1 LTNRLEIDRL
11 LRQLYTARVAGD
23 LEGVCQTFANDAK
36 FEIAGT
42 SQTSPIAISAT
53 GLDQIRTWLAL
64 LIKTFQMSDQA
75 ILSMIIEDAAAAV
88 HWRAK
93 IRSRIT
99 GATVSTN
106 LVDLVQV
113 RDGRIASYTEF
124 FVPR

>member
-1 LTNRLEIDRL
+1 MTNRIEIDRL
-11 LRQLYTARVAGD
+11 LRQLYAARLAGD
-23 LEGVCQTFANDAK
+23 LDGVCQTFASDAK

-42 SQTSPIAISAT
+42 SQTSPIAITAM
-53 GLDQIRTWLAL
+53 GIDPIRMWLTL
-64 LIKTFQMSDQA
+64 LIKTFQLSDQA
-75 ILSMIIEDAAAAV
+75 ILTMIIEDATAAV

-99 GATVSTN
+99 GATVLTD

-113 RDGRIASYTEF
+113 RGGRIATYTEF

>member
-1 LTNRLEIDRL
+1 MTNRLEIDRL
-11 LRQLYTARVAGD
+11 LRQLYAARVAGD
-23 LEGVCQTFANDAK
+23 LDGVCQTFSSDAK

-53 GLDQIRTWLAL
+53 GLDQIRTWIAL
-64 LIKTFQMSDQA
+64 LIKTFQLSDQTIIA
-75 ILSMIIEDAAAAV
+75 MIIDDVTAAV
-88 HWRAK
+88 HWRAN

-99 GATVSTN
+99 GVTVLTD

-113 RDGRIASYTEF
+113 RDGRIAAYTEF

>member
-1 LTNRLEIDRL
+1 MTNRLEIDRL
-11 LRQLYTARVAGD
+11 LRQLYAARVAGD
-23 LEGVCQTFANDAK
+23 LDGVCQTFANDAK

>member
-1 LTNRLEIDRL
+1 MTRRLEIDRL
-11 LRQLYTARVAGD
+11 LRQLYAARAAGD
-23 LEGVCQTFANDAK
+23 LDGVCRTFANDAR

-64 LIKTFQMSDQA
+64 LIKTFQMSDHT
-75 ILSMIIEDAAAAV
+75 ILSMIIDDPAAAV

-99 GATVSTN
+99 GATVPTD
-106 LVDLVQV
+106 LVDLVQI
-113 RDGRIASYTEF
+113 RDGRIANYTEF

>member
-1 LTNRLEIDRL
+1 MTNRLEIDRL
-11 LRQLYTARVAGD
+11 LRQLYAARVAGD
-23 LEGVCQTFANDAK
+23 LDGVCQTFANDAK

-53 GLDQIRTWLAL
+53 GLDQIRTWLTL

>member
-1 LTNRLEIDRL
+1 MTNRLEIDRL

-23 LEGVCQTFANDAK
+23 LDGVCQTFANDAK

>member
-1 LTNRLEIDRL
+1 MTNRLEIDRL
-11 LRQLYTARVAGD
+11 LRQLYAARVAGD
-23 LEGVCQTFANDAK
+23 LNGVCQTFANDAK

-64 LIKTFQMSDQA
+64 LIKTFQLSDQT
-75 ILSMIIEDAAAAV
+75 ILAMIIDDATAAV

-99 GATVSTN
+99 GTTILTD

>member
-1 LTNRLEIDRL
+1 MTRRLEIDRL
-11 LRQLYTARVAGD
+11 LRQLYAARAAGD
-23 LEGVCQTFANDAK
+23 LDGVCRTFANDAR

-64 LIKTFQMSDQA
+64 LIKTFQMSDHT
-75 ILSMIIEDAAAAV
+75 ILSMIIDDAAAAV

-99 GATVSTN
+99 GATIPTD
-106 LVDLVQV
+106 LVDLVQI
-113 RDGRIASYTEF
+113 RGGLIANYTEF

>member
-1 LTNRLEIDRL
+1 MTIRCDLYRL
-11 LRQLYTARVAGD
+11 LRLLYAGRLAGD
-23 LEGVCQTFANDAK
+23 LDGVCQIFANDAK

-53 GLDQIRTWLAL
+53 GLDQIRTWLTL

-75 ILSMIIEDAAAAV
+75 VLSMIIEDAAAAV

-99 GATVSTN
+99 GATVPTD
-106 LVDLVQV
+106 LVDLVHI
-113 RDGRIASYTEF
+113 RGGRIASYTEF

>member
-1 LTNRLEIDRL
+1 MTTRLEIDRL
-11 LRQLYTARVAGD
+11 LRQLYAARVAGD
-23 LEGVCQTFANDAK
+23 LDGVCQTFANDAR

-64 LIKTFQMSDQA
+64 LIKTFQMSDHT
-75 ILSMIIEDAAAAV
+75 ILSMIIDDAAAAV

-99 GATVSTN
+99 GATVPTD
-106 LVDLVQV
+106 LVDLVQI
-113 RDGRIASYTEF
+113 REGRIANYTEF

>member
-23 LEGVCQTFANDAK
+23 LDGVCQTFANDAK

>member
-1 LTNRLEIDRL
+1 MTNRLEIDRL

>member
-1 LTNRLEIDRL
+1 MTNRLDIDRL
-11 LRQLYTARVAGD
+11 LRQLYAARVAGD
-23 LEGVCQTFANDAK
+23 LNGVCQTFANDAK

-42 SQTSPIAISAT
+42 SQTSPIAISAA

-64 LIKTFQMSDQA
+64 LIKTFQLSDQT
-75 ILSMIIEDAAAAV
+75 ILAMIIDDSTAAV

-99 GATVSTN
+99 GTTILTD

>member
-1 LTNRLEIDRL
+1 MTDRLEIDRL
-11 LRQLYTARVAGD
+11 LRELYAARVRGD
-23 LEGVCQTFANDAK
+23 LDGVCRTFTNDAR

-53 GLDQIRTWLAL
+53 GIDQIRTWLAL
-64 LIKTFQMSDQA
+64 LIRTFQLNEQVIASV
-75 ILSMIIEDAAAAV
+75 IIEDERAAV
-88 HWRAK
+88 HWRAQ

-99 GATVSTN
+99 GATIPTD
-106 LVDLVQV
+106 LVDLVEV

>member
-1 LTNRLEIDRL
+1 MTTRPEIDRL
-11 LRQLYTARVAGD
+11 LRQLYAARVAGD
-23 LEGVCQTFANDAK
+23 LEGVCQTFTNDAR

-42 SQTSPIAISAT
+42 SQTSPLAISAT

-64 LIKTFQMSDQA
+64 LIKTFQMSDHA
-75 ILSMIIEDAAAAV
+75 ILSMLIDDRAAAV

-99 GATVSTN
+99 GATVPTD
-106 LVDLVQV
+106 LVDLVQI
-113 RDGRIASYTEF
+113 RGGRIANYTEF

>member
-1 LTNRLEIDRL
+1 
-11 LRQLYTARVAGD
+11 VAGD

>member
-1 LTNRLEIDRL
+1 MTNRLEIDRL
-11 LRQLYTARVAGD
+11 LRQLYAARVAGD
-23 LEGVCQTFANDAK
+23 LNGVCQTFANDAK

-42 SQTSPIAISAT
+42 SQTSPIAISAA

-64 LIKTFQMSDQA
+64 LIKTFQLSDQT
-75 ILSMIIEDAAAAV
+75 ILAMIIDDATAAV

-99 GATVSTN
+99 GTTILTD

-113 RDGRIASYTEF
+113 RDGRIATYTEF

>member
-1 LTNRLEIDRL
+1 MTNRLEIDRL
-11 LRQLYTARVAGD
+11 LRQLYAARVAGD
-23 LEGVCQTFANDAK
+23 LNGVCQTFASDAK

-64 LIKTFQMSDQA
+64 LIKTFQLSDQK
-75 ILSMIIEDAAAAV
+75 ILAMIIDDATAAV

-99 GATVSTN
+99 GTTIPTD

>member
-1 LTNRLEIDRL
+1 MTRRLEIDRL
-11 LRQLYTARVAGD
+11 LRQLYAARVAGD
-23 LEGVCQTFANDAK
+23 LNGVCQTFANDAG

-64 LIKTFQMSDQA
+64 LIKTFQMSDHT
-75 ILSMIIEDAAAAV
+75 ILSMIIDDATAAV

-99 GATVSTN
+99 GATIPTD
-106 LVDLVQV
+106 LVDLVQI
-113 RDGRIASYTEF
+113 RDGRIANYTEF

>member
-1 LTNRLEIDRL
+1 MTNRLEIDRL
-11 LRQLYTARVAGD
+11 LRQLYAARVAGD
-23 LEGVCQTFANDAK
+23 LDGVCKTFANDAK
-36 FEIAGT
+36 FDIAGT

-64 LIKTFQMSDQA
+64 LIKTFQLSDQT
-75 ILSMIIEDAAAAV
+75 ILTMIIDDATAAV

-99 GATVSTN
+99 GTTIPTD